1 LLERARR
8 HHAPRAHNRSDTVQH
23 SDKERRALQ
32 SILDRATTDPAFRD
46 RLLNDPRDA
55 IFETFG
61 VMIPPNFRIKF
72 IERGPG
78 VDALVVLPDIVSR
91 DAELSDDELEAVSGG
106 VEDEGGDWA
115 EDF

>member
-1 LLERARR
+1 
-8 HHAPRAHNRSDTVQH
+8 VQH

-32 SILDRATTDPAFRD
+32 SILDRASTDPAFRD
-46 RLLNDPRDA
+46 RLLNDPCDA
-55 IFETFG
+55 IYEAFG
-61 VMIPPNFRIKF
+61 VMIPRTFRIKF

-91 DAELSDDELEAVSGG
+91 DTELSDDELEEVSGG
-106 VEDEGGDWA
+106 VEDEGGHWA

>member
-1 LLERARR
+1 M
-8 HHAPRAHNRSDTVQH
+8 QH
-23 SDKERRALQ
+23 SDRERRALQ
-32 SILDRATTDPAFRD
+32 SILDRASTDRDFRD

-55 IFETFG
+55 IFESFG
-61 VMIPPNFRIKF
+61 VMIPANFRIKF

-106 VEDEGGDWA
+106 FDDEGGEWA
-115 EDF
+115 EDIQDE